1 MCVCHQFTVLRKKK
15 NGNENLKKEKENENE
30 KCYFFL
36 LAFFEEKVDISLE
49 KLVGA
54 IAGFETPASRFVREL
69 ACDSF
74 ETGFLDGMLRLF
86 LEPETPCS
94 FGALCGNFAL
104 SAGAVEK
111 DAPPSPTT
119 V

>member
-1 MCVCHQFTVLRKKK
+1 MKNAKKR
-15 NGNENLKKEKENENE
+15 

-36 LAFFEEKVDISLE
+36 LAFFEEKVEISLE

-54 IAGFETPASRFVREL
+54 IAEVEIPDSRFIREL

-74 ETGFLDGMLRLF
+74 ETGFLDGMLRFF
-86 LEPETPCS
+86 LEPEAPCS